1 MKKNILVVLLGTFL
15 LTQTACEDN
24 KSEFLSDFG
33 TILSF
38 RNSGDIPLT
47 LYKTGENTDYTITVN
62 KSGSELGTTTQV
74 SVSVMDEATLKVYNA
89 EHGTAYKALPTTCYT
104 FQNAQLQFSG
114 SDLYKA
120 LNVELITTEI
130 DKLAAEEA
138 TYVLPFE
145 MHDSA
150 DSINAKRNIV
160 FIRPTVITPKLYF
173 DKTGYQMNTVS
184 DEGAAEISLALPIMM
199 PLPNKWTFDSKV
211 DIDNTLLTEYNKEND
226 VDYSLLPAEAYT
238 MNADGIVAFTPVGAS
253 VTQNGS
259 SDLKIKV
266 KRDKLQ
272 YGNYVLPLRLKS
284 CTHPTFLIDE
294 SKNSC
299 LFGVSYVP
307 AESKLS
313 RVALTESMI
322 SIYPMPAVVGD
333 GEGVA
338 GMIDGKE
345 DTFFHSNYNVGAPL
359 PHYIQVKL
367 PKESTA
373 FIFEYQVRHNN
384 NNGAPQKLSLYGSV
398 DGTDFK
404 KITTITDGLPSAAKA
419 KYKSVVLVGKSF
431 KYLRVSIE
439 KTASGNSFALGEFGL
454 YTN

>member
-38 RNSGDIPLT
+38 RNSGEIPLT
-47 LYKTGENTDYTITVN
+47 LYKTGENTEYTITVN

-74 SVSVMDEATLKVYNA
+74 SVSVMDEAALNIYNA
-89 EHGTAYKALPTTCYT
+89 EHGTTYKALPATCYAY
-104 FQNAQLQFSG
+104 QNAQLQFAG
-114 SDLYKA
+114 SDLYKT
-120 LNVELITTEI
+120 LKVELLTTEI
-130 DKLAAEEA
+130 GKLTVGEA

-150 DSINAKRNIV
+150 DSINAKRNIL
-160 FIRPTVITPKLYF
+160 FIQPTVITPKVYF

-184 DEGAAEISLALPIMM
+184 DEGAAEIDLALPLMM
-199 PLPNKWTFDSKV
+199 PLPNKWTFDCKV
-211 DIDNTLLTEYNKEND
+211 DIDNMLLADYNKEND

-238 MNADGIVAFTPVGAS
+238 MNASGIVAFTPADAS

-259 SDLKIKV
+259 SDLQIKV

-284 CTHPTFLIDE
+284 CTHPTFLIDDTQ
-294 SKNSC
+294 NTC
-299 LFGVSYVP
+299 LFGISYVP
-307 AESKLS
+307 AEAKLN
-313 RVALTESMI
+313 RVALKESMI
-322 SIYPMPAVVGD
+322 SYFPYPTN
-333 GEGVA
+333 EGSIA
-338 GMIDGKE
+338 EMIDGKE
-345 DTFFHSNYNVGAPL
+345 DTYYHSNWSGVEPL
-359 PHYIQVKL
+359 PHYIQVEL

-384 NNGAPQKLSLYGSV
+384 NNGAPQRISLYGST
-398 DGTDFK
+398 DGATFK

-419 KYKSVVLVGKSF
+419 KYKSAVLVGKSF
-431 KYLRVSIE
+431 KYLRVSVE
-439 KTASGNSFALGEFGL
+439 KTGNGSSFAFAEFGL
-454 YTN
+454 YAN